1 MKNLDGKNV
10 VVTGGS
16 YGIGKEIVRAL
27 LGEGA
32 NVFTIAR
39 NKEKLDASV
48 EELSRDARGGRRI
61 KGYPCDVSD
70 REGIANTIERISS
83 EEGGIDVLI
92 NNAGIVIPGYFE
104 KLAVDDFETVL
115 RTNYLGA
122 VYTTKAALPHLL
134 IHKESAITFTSSEAG
149 IKGIFGYSTYSPTK
163 CALIGFAEVLRSE
176 LRDKGVQV
184 TVLCPP
190 DTDTPGLEEE
200 KKVRPLETDAL
211 AGPKPA
217 SADAVASCFL
227 RGFKKGKFL
236 VVCDFMGKLLYRVNG
251 ISPRLADMVLD
262 SMISSGRRKA
272 KKAG

>member
-27 LGEGA
+27 LREGA
-32 NVFTIAR
+32 NVFPIAR

-48 EELSRDARGGRRI
+48 DELSRDVKGSRRV
-61 KGYPCDVSD
+61 KGYACDVTDPGGISNMID
-70 REGIANTIERISS
+70 RIAS

-115 RTNYLGA
+115 RTDYLGA
-122 VYTTKAALPHLL
+122 VYTTKAALPYLL
-134 IHKESAITFTSSEAG
+134 THKQSAITFTSSEAG
-149 IKGIFGYSTYSPTK
+149 IKGIFGYSTYSPAK
-163 CALIGFAEVLRSE
+163 CALIGFAEVLRAE
-176 LRDKGVQV
+176 LKDKGVQV

-211 AGPKPA
+211 AGDKPA
-217 SADAVASCFL
+217 SAEDVASCFL
-227 RGFKKGKFL
+227 RGFKRGKFL
-236 VVCDFMGKLLYRVNG
+236 VICDFMGKLLYRVNG

-262 SMISSGRRKA
+262 SMVSSGRRKA
-272 KKAG
+272 QKA